1 VSVAG
6 HTRRA
11 APCLTTASTSF
22 FAEQFARAAAFF
34 RVAREVEAKAEEK
47 HGTNNKERRSAPWVV
62 AALLFRLH
70 DVLDELDDYLD

>member
-1 VSVAG
+1 MSVAG

-11 APCLTTASTSF
+11 APCLTTSTSF

>member
-1 VSVAG
+1 MA
-6 HTRRA
+6 
-11 APCLTTASTSF
+11 SF
-22 FAEQFARAAAFF
+22 FAQQFARAAAFF